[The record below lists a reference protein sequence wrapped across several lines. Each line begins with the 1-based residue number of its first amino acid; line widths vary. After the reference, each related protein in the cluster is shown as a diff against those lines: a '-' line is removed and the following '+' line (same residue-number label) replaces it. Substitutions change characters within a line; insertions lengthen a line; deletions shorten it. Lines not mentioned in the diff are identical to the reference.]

1 MLTSNLS
8 IRILKLNWMN
18 LSNYGLS
25 ERSGQPWNMGFI
37 MQHIDER
44 RLESDL
50 GYRFGYLVE
59 FMGLTGADIEAIHG
73 SAPLLAPIVPALVDA
88 VYDKLFTYDATKRH
102 FMPRQAGYEGEIPQD
117 LAALTQDHEMVKFRK
132 NHLARYLAA
141 LVTRPYDGKMVEYL
155 DMVGKIHTAKA
166 GNPEIVVPLVQMNAL
181 MGFVSDAMIN
191 TIFSLDLPCEAKK
204 NAIRA
209 FNKLLWL
216 QNDLITR
223 HYQDAHAAK
232 AVA

>member
-1 MLTSNLS
+1 
-8 IRILKLNWMN
+8 
-18 LSNYGLS
+18 
-25 ERSGQPWNMGFI
+25 

-44 RLESDL
+44 KLENDV

-59 FMGLTGADIEAIHG
+59 FMGLGKSDIDAIHG
-73 SAPLLAPIVPALVDA
+73 SAALLAPLVPGLVDA

-102 FMPRQAGYEGEIPQD
+102 FLPRQAGFEGSTPISLEE
-117 LAALTQDHEMVKFRK
+117 LTQDHEMIQFRK
-132 NHLARYLAA
+132 NHLARYLQA

-166 GNPEIVVPLVQMNAL
+166 GNPDIIVPLVQMNAL
-181 MGFVSDAMIN
+181 MGFVSDALIN
-191 TIFSLDLPCEAKK
+191 TIFSLDIPNEGKAS
-204 NAIRA
+204 AIRA

-223 HYQDAHAAK
+223 HYQASTASK
-232 AVA
+232 SVL